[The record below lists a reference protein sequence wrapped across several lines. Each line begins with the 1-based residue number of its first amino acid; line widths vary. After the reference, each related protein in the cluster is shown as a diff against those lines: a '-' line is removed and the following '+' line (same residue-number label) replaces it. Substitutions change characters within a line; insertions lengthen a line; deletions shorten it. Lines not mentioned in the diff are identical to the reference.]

1 MSRKRMLLLSSLLVL
16 GMAVVGCSTGVT
28 DETAFSHPKSE
39 VLQESIGESSIE
51 INYEALEVDY
61 TGEAPIY
68 DVCNYRDKIYFTC
81 ELEGEYAGIYE
92 MAVGEDSSR
101 AVLTGLT
108 NGLIP
113 KVITT
118 GTDGSLYTIL
128 KSDDLDGKLQQMLLW
143 KLDNQGN
150 IVLEKDITEL
160 VPEKSAPWAI
170 AVDAAGYIFVRIGI
184 MREELFLVFDEVGN
198 YSGAIQNTGNY
209 QHIDALGRAQDGY
222 VYAILGRQDA
232 TNILAK
238 CDGATC
244 STEEY
249 TLGPVASGSG
259 LFAVV
264 GAGLDSDLTLYGP
277 GYGLC
282 KYDIEKEA
290 TVYLASND
298 FPCVVDGK
306 KGCVL
311 EDGRFLM
318 VAPTMEVIEDTI
330 VYKAEGT
337 KLYYI
342 PLMAPTQ
349 KTQLSMAVFKE
360 DMVLSEYIKEYN
372 SKQTD
377 CEIILKNYLVQ
388 GDEYI
393 PLKDAVNNMMMEIAT
408 GKGPDLVNWG
418 SWYSPAY
425 VMNEAFVDLS
435 GYVAELSE
443 DNYIKNVLE
452 AFAIDGKLYALVP
465 EFKISTIVLR
475 DEELND
481 LSEWRVEALM
491 EYYENR
497 EAGTILFPGETSLSV
512 FGYLCSGSIEEFIDW
527 SNGTCNFE
535 QESFKQLL
543 EFANMFPKSLRFDDG
558 TSLITLFREG
568 KALLYPMTVSSVF
581 DVTRV
586 GTMFGERKVAYMGY
600 PIKGCSGNVAEVGNY
615 AFSIN
620 VLSKHQEEV
629 MNFLETTMKESFQ
642 EQLENLPVSRRV
654 LQTYIGQAKEMEYTV
669 NAEGIKE
676 PKAKTWLRFE
686 GEEPVAI
693 YNISQEDE
701 ESFWN
706 LVESVEKSSIVDS
719 TVYSII
725 LEEMEDYFGGAK
737 EKDDV
742 INVIQS
748 KAGVYL
754 AEQMN

>member
-1 MSRKRMLLLSSLLVL
+1 M
-16 GMAVVGCSTGVT
+16 
-28 DETAFSHPKSE
+28 
-39 VLQESIGESSIE
+39 
-51 INYEALEVDY
+51 
-61 TGEAPIY
+61 
-68 DVCNYRDKIYFTC
+68 
-81 ELEGEYAGIYE
+81 
-92 MAVGEDSSR
+92 
-101 AVLTGLT
+101 
-108 NGLIP
+108 
-113 KVITT
+113 KVIK
-118 GTDGSLYTIL
+118 SLIL
-128 KSDDLDGKLQQMLLW
+128 L
-143 KLDNQGN
+143 
-150 IVLEKDITEL
+150 
-160 VPEKSAPWAI
+160 
-170 AVDAAGYIFVRIGI
+170 
-184 MREELFLVFDEVGN
+184 
-198 YSGAIQNTGNY
+198 
-209 QHIDALGRAQDGY
+209 AL
-222 VYAILGRQDA
+222 
-232 TNILAK
+232 
-238 CDGATC
+238 CM
-244 STEEY
+244 
-249 TLGPVASGSG
+249 
-259 LFAVV
+259 
-264 GAGLDSDLTLYGP
+264 
-277 GYGLC
+277 GLC
-282 KYDIEKEA
+282 GCGEKQ
-290 TVYLASND
+290 
-298 FPCVVDGK
+298 
-306 KGCVL
+306 
-311 EDGRFLM
+311 
-318 VAPTMEVIEDTI
+318 AP
-330 VYKAEGT
+330 A
-337 KLYYI
+337 
-342 PLMAPTQ
+342 Q

-372 SKQTD
+372 SKQMN

-418 SWYSPAY
+418 SRYSPAY

-481 LSEWRVEALM
+481 LSEWSVEALM

-527 SNGTCNFE
+527 SNGTCDFE
-535 QESFKQLL
+535 RESFKLLL
-543 EFANMFPKSLRFDDG
+543 EFANMFPKNLQFDG
-558 TSLITLFREG
+558 ETSLIALFREG
-568 KALLYPMTVSSVF
+568 KALLYPMTVTGVF
-581 DVTRV
+581 DITRV

-629 MNFLETTMKESFQ
+629 MDFLETTMKESFQ
-642 EQLENLPVSRRV
+642 EQLENLPVSRTL
-654 LQTYIGQAKEMEYTV
+654 LQTYIQQAKEMEYTA

-676 PKAKTWLRFE
+676 PKAKAWLRFE

-693 YNISQEDE
+693 YNISQENE

-706 LVESVEKSSIVDS
+706 LVESVEKSSVVDS

-725 LEEMEDYFGGAK
+725 LEEMEDFFSGAK